1 MLHKKEAPTFHCCK
15 MMAFCDDDEEEEETT
30 FNGPA
35 VVPVLASVSGAKKSK
50 TRAGGGGLKTT
61 TKKTTTMKSFFLW
74 GTGNEILVRCESVP
88 VDDTKEGKNTKEGG
102 GEEGEDGEREEEG
115 EEEEDIFETKAV
127 SWSHASAKNK
137 EAIARCEPLVKD
149 VVQKIRLGTTNSFGT
164 NDASGGSDFRLE
176 AAREFSSKAIEIFQQ
191 IEKELE
197 E

>member
-1 MLHKKEAPTFHCCK
+1 M
-15 MMAFCDDDEEEEETT
+15 
-30 FNGPA
+30 
-35 VVPVLASVSGAKKSK
+35 LASVSGAKKSK
-50 TRAGGGGLKTT
+50 TRAGGGGLKT
-61 TKKTTTMKSFFLW
+61 KTMKSFFLW

-102 GEEGEDGEREEEG
+102 GEEGEDGQREE

-164 NDASGGSDFRLE
+164 NER
-176 AAREFSSKAIEIFQQ
+176 AAALIFD
-191 IEKELE
+191 
-197 E
+197 